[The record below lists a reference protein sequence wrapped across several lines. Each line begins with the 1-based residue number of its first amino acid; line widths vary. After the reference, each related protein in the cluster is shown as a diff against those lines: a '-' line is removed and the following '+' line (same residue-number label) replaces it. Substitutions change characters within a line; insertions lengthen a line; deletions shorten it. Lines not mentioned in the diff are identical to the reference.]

1 LTVVLFVLAV
11 LSGTILHAQGAPGSF
26 EAARESVRQGDYALA
41 EGQLRALLAQS
52 PDSPEILD
60 KLGIVLHLQ
69 GKSLEAIRTFEKVLK
84 QNRYPEAVALLA
96 VNFCRTERFDRALP
110 LLKEAKADSSDP
122 DILLAL
128 GPCYLESDKPLDAVL
143 VYEKLTRL
151 GTPPQDE
158 NQANLVRAWFDASRQ
173 SFDKLASLPGN
184 LPYLRA
190 IRQARENPALDARSA
205 FSEAYRDAPYLKPTT
220 SIRDLIAQIESHP
233 KDAAPLYVLGVL
245 CAERAA
251 QEFEVAE
258 ERWPNSIPVRRLTA
272 EMKASL
278 EDIDGA
284 IQEYE
289 QILVTFPDAP
299 PGVHFSLG
307 NMYLGRLKWE
317 KALEQYR
324 LAESGT
330 RLSMVSMR
338 HISECLSHL
347 GRFDAERELLKNLI
361 LDPDSPFWALRDFG
375 EAEQDTGHRESAVR
389 YLERASILRPD
400 DASIHYRLSTL
411 YRKLNRQD
419 LAAKE
424 LAIYQRL
431 KTKR

>member
-1 LTVVLFVLAV
+1 
-11 LSGTILHAQGAPGSF
+11 
-26 EAARESVRQGDYALA
+26 
-41 EGQLRALLAQS
+41 
-52 PDSPEILD
+52 
-60 KLGIVLHLQ
+60 
-69 GKSLEAIRTFEKVLK
+69 
-84 QNRYPEAVALLA
+84 
-96 VNFCRTERFDRALP
+96 
-110 LLKEAKADSSDP
+110 
-122 DILLAL
+122 
-128 GPCYLESDKPLDAVL
+128 LESGKPLDAVL
-143 VYEKLTRL
+143 LYEKLTRL

-173 SFDKLASLPGN
+173 SLDKLASLPGS
-184 LPYLRA
+184 LPYVRA
-190 IRQARENPALDARSA
+190 IRQARENPAFDARSA

-251 QEFEVAE
+251 QEFAVAE
-258 ERWPNSIPVRRLTA
+258 EKWPNSISVRRLTA
-272 EMKASL
+272 EMKASQ

-284 IQEYE
+284 TQEYE

-299 PGVHFSLG
+299 QGVHFSLG
-307 NMYLGRLKWE
+307 NMYTSRLKWE

-347 GRFDAERELLKNLI
+347 GEFEAQRELLKNLI
-361 LDPDSPFWALRDFG
+361 VDPDAPFWALRDFG
-375 EAEQDTGHRESAVR
+375 EAEQDTGHRLSAVR
-389 YLERASILRPD
+389 YLKRASSLRPD
-400 DASIHYRLSTL
+400 DASIHYRLSML
-411 YRKLNRQD
+411 YRKLNQQD